1 MYFLGIGTV
10 VNCGAVVLG
19 GVLGLLL
26 RRVLNTRICDTVT
39 QAMGLAVVFIGAA
52 GALSRFQDLRGTAH
66 ETTHILLM
74 VLSLA
79 LGAAVGE
86 AINIQNLTERFGAF
100 LRRKVKSEKDPQF
113 LEGFVSASLTIC
125 VGAMAV
131 MGPLLDALQKDP
143 STLYTKAVLDLV
155 IILVMAAAMGKGVVF
170 SALPLVALQG
180 ALTLLAHWIEPL
192 LTELAV
198 TNISFVGSML
208 IFCVGLNLMVKTK
221 IRVANL
227 LPALIFTAASSFIP
241 LS

>member
-19 GVLGLLL
+19 GILGLLL

-86 AINIQNLTERFGAF
+86 AINIQALTERFGAF

-113 LEGFVSASLTIC
+113 FIWLTRFTSIRYN
-125 VGAMAV
+125 MN
-131 MGPLLDALQKDP
+131 LQ
-143 STLYTKAVLDLV
+143 
-155 IILVMAAAMGKGVVF
+155 
-170 SALPLVALQG
+170 
-180 ALTLLAHWIEPL
+180 
-192 LTELAV
+192 
-198 TNISFVGSML
+198 
-208 IFCVGLNLMVKTK
+208 
-221 IRVANL
+221 
-227 LPALIFTAASSFIP
+227 
-241 LS
+241 